1 MKMNVTNEEDLFNNP
16 HIKKQLS
23 EMSKC
28 KGRVSKF
35 MIKIREGRVTEK
47 EVSEW
52 LKKDYKNVEK
62 AWKKKK

>member
-1 MKMNVTNEEDLFNNP
+1 MKVTNEEDLFNNSY
-16 HIKKQLS
+16 IKKQLT
-23 EMSKC
+23 KIGQG
-28 KGRVSKF
+28 KGRVSKY

>member
-1 MKMNVTNEEDLFNNP
+1 MKVTNEEDLFNNSY
-16 HIKKQLS
+16 IKKQLT
-23 EMSKC
+23 KIGQG

-52 LKKDYKNVEK
+52 LKKDCKNVEK